1 MGATLSAPPPPPPP
15 PPDFAHTLFFVSAFY
30 LAVLLLHV
38 LLPGPRVEGY
48 VCDWR
53 GRVLTYKLNGFL
65 LYLCTLGGFWYG
77 GLPEELTT
85 YAAVNWWQSVK
96 AANVLGLGGALLLM
110 GLTLEPP
117 FRALTSDQK
126 ELCKR
131 AAKGEDIMG
140 AVTPAPQRNVAAHY
154 FFGKAFNPRL
164 LGIDLKML
172 LYALG
177 AAALTWNLCS
187 ALALRISTHGALS
200 NALVLYSAML
210 LWFVGEYMLLEV
222 IHLYTYDLMCEK
234 LGFKLCWGCL
244 VFYPYFYCIGVWPL
258 VLDAP
263 AGADLAPPTIVAIAL
278 LFGCGWILTRGAN
291 VQKYLFKTRGALR
304 ASELMG
310 GLNMEV
316 VPSTRLLCSGFWGVS
331 RHVNY
336 LGEILQATALALPGF
351 LLATTTYYQIL
362 PWLYPLY
369 YVALFVP
376 RQIDDDL
383 QLKLK
388 YGEKAFTAYAK
399 RVKYRIVP
407 GIW

>member
-96 AANVLGLGGALLLM
+96 AANVLGLGGALLLT

-187 ALALRISTHGALS
+187 ALALRISTHRALS

-244 VFYPYFYCIGVWPL
+244 VFYPYLPYWRVAT

-263 AGADLAPPTIVAIAL
+263 AGAVRTTTIVAIAFSRDGSHTRRQRPEVSIQDAGRAEGERAHGWAEHGSGTVDAAAMLGL
-278 LFGCGWILTRGAN
+278 LGHLATRKLPRRDSAGDGTCTA
-291 VQKYLFKTRGALR
+291 
-304 ASELMG
+304 
-310 GLNMEV
+310 
-316 VPSTRLLCSGFWGVS
+316 RLSPRDHDL
-331 RHVNY
+331 
-336 LGEILQATALALPGF
+336 LPDLALALPA
-351 LLATTTYYQIL
+351 LLRRSFC
-362 PWLYPLY
+362 PSPD
-369 YVALFVP
+369 
-376 RQIDDDL
+376 R
-383 QLKLK
+383 
-388 YGEKAFTAYAK
+388 
-399 RVKYRIVP
+399 
-407 GIW
+407 